1 MGCSPSKSIHSQNG
15 NYYSVSGRKS
25 ISNLHSLKIE
35 AGLFVG
41 KRKGNINKYYT
52 IEEKLGE
59 GTFGFV
65 RAATSIL
72 SGQKRAIK
80 TISKS
85 SVIDNPKNRS
95 KFFAEVDIL
104 IKTDHPNI
112 VKLYEFYEDEK
123 YYHLVT
129 EFITGGEL
137 MDLIIKNKTL
147 TEALAA
153 YFFKQLISGVY
164 YCHLNNIVHRD
175 LKLQNMLLD
184 RDSSDAILKI
194 IDFGTSQIMMPKGY
208 LSEAYGTLMYMAPE
222 VFRGQYNEKCDIWS
236 CGVILYMLLSGRPPF
251 SGKTDIEISMKINR
265 GIVSFDRP
273 EWETISDSAKSLIK
287 KMLTKDPSFRISAQ
301 DALHH
306 RWLIENSSEPY
317 SPGTRQINH
326 QASLVNMKNFKTE
339 WKLQQ
344 AVLTYIG
351 SQIAIKDDS
360 RKFMQTFKDIDKNGD
375 GKLSKDELITA
386 YSKHLGSCLAVNEAE
401 KVMKIVDV
409 NNSGFIDY
417 TEFVMA
423 AEEMRKLLNCKNL
436 EDAFKAF
443 DRDNSGKISA
453 DEIKEILGC
462 TIRSKD
468 RLWKRILNEVD
479 QNGDGELDF
488 EEFKKMMMRLGS
500 IRNECSQSE

>member
-1 MGCSPSKSIHSQNG
+1 MGCSPSKSTYSSNG
-15 NYYSVSGRKS
+15 GYSSNLSKKP
-25 ISNLHSLKIE
+25 ISNLHSFKIE
-35 AGLFVG
+35 AGIFVG
-41 KRKGNINKYYT
+41 KRKGNINNYYT

-59 GTFGFV
+59 GSFGFV

-72 SGQKRAIK
+72 TGHKRAIK
-80 TISKS
+80 TINKNSI
-85 SVIDNPKNRS
+85 IDNPKNKS

-112 VKLYEFYEDEK
+112 VKLYEFYEDDK
-123 YYHLVT
+123 YFHLVT
-129 EFITGGEL
+129 EFVTGGEL
-137 MDLIIKNKTL
+137 LDLIVKNKTL
-147 TEALAA
+147 TESLAA

-236 CGVILYMLLSGRPPF
+236 CGVILYILLSGRPPF
-251 SGKTDIEISMKINR
+251 TAKTDIEISMKISTST
-265 GIVSFDRP
+265 VSFDQP
-273 EWETISDSAKSLIK
+273 EWANISDSAISLIK
-287 KMLTKDPSFRISAQ
+287 KMLTKDPNIRISAQ
-301 DALHH
+301 DTLHH
-306 RWLIENSSEPY
+306 RWLIENSLEPY
-317 SPGTRQINH
+317 SPGTRKINH
-326 QASLVNMKNFKTE
+326 HSSLENMKNFKTE

-351 SQIAIKDDS
+351 SQIAIKDGS
-360 RKFMQTFKDIDKNGD
+360 RKYMETFKQLDRNGD
-375 GKLSKDELITA
+375 GKLSKDELVSA
-386 YSKHLGSCLAVNEAE
+386 YSKHLCTSLAVNEAE

-417 TEFVMA
+417 TEFVIA
-423 AEEMRKLLNCKNL
+423 AEEMQEILNCKNL
-436 EDAFKAF
+436 EEAFKAF
-443 DRDNSGKISA
+443 DRDNSGKISV
-453 DEIKEILGC
+453 EEVKEILGC
-462 TIRSKD
+462 RIRSKD

-479 QNGDGELDF
+479 RNGDGELDF
-488 EEFKKMMMRLGS
+488 EEFKNMMMRLGS
-500 IRNECSQSE
+500 AKNEGSE